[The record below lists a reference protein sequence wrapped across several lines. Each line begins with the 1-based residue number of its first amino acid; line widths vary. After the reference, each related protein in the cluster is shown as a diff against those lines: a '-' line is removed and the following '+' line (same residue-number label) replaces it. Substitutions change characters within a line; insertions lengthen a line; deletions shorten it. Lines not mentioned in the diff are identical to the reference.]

1 MVPAM
6 HKPLL
11 AAALVLLLA
20 APAVSQSAKPDFSGT
35 WTLDVAKSDFG
46 PAPAPKSI
54 VHLVEH
60 KEPSLKIS
68 STQVT
73 EQGETTN
80 VRNISTDGKENTNTM
95 RAMGVEQDVKSTT
108 KWDGTK
114 LVTAAKVDFQ
124 GMTTDILDS
133 WELSSDGQSL
143 TLAREFKTSQG
154 NFSQKQVF
162 NKQ

>member
-1 MVPAM
+1 M

-54 VHLVEH
+54 VHVVEH

-95 RAMGVEQDVKSTT
+95 RAMGGEQEIKSTT
-108 KWDGTK
+108 AWDANK
-114 LVTAAKVDFQ
+114 LVTNLKVTIQ
-124 GMTTDILDS
+124 GMTADIVDS
-133 WELSSDGQSL
+133 WDLSADGKVL
-143 TLAREFKTSQG
+143 TISRQFKTSQG
-154 NFSQKQVF
+154 DFAQKTLF
-162 NKQ
+162 TRK